1 MSSGILELGLVE
13 AARLLGAGE
22 VSPVELTEAAL
33 DRIEELDEDL
43 GAFVTVAP
51 ERARAAAREAQR
63 EIAAGDRRGA
73 LHGIPVAVKDLI
85 AVEGLPRTAG
95 SAAFEGLVSESDA
108 AVVERLERGGAVLVG
123 TTSLDELAFA
133 TTGTGIVN
141 PVDPGRSAG
150 GSSGGSA
157 VAVAARTCWGALG
170 TDTGG
175 SVRIPAACCDVVGVK
190 PSYGSVDLSGVV
202 PLAWSIDHI
211 GAFGRSVD
219 DAAALSEALGP
230 MSRRQGLDGLDGLAG
245 LRVGVP
251 GEGFLA
257 VASDEVRSAFE
268 RAVDVLSGRGAV
280 VSEVELHDSDVPLNL
295 QYLTALPEA
304 ASYHLSGH
312 RDRVADYG
320 EGVRAALAWGA
331 DVGARDYIDAQR
343 VRTSVGRRVED
354 VLTTVDC
361 IALPTMPILPPAV
374 GQEEVVLGTGRRE
387 DAVSA
392 MLRYTCMFNHTG
404 HPAVSVPVSAEDPGV
419 GLQLVGEHGGEGP
432 LLDVAA
438 AYERAVR

>member
-1 MSSGILELGLVE
+1 MSSGVLELGLVE

-95 SAAFEGLVSESDA
+95 SAAFGGLVSESDA

-219 DAAALSEALGP
+219 DAAAVSEALLP
-230 MSRRQGLDGLDGLAG
+230 MPRRQELGDLEG
-245 LRVGVP
+245 LRVGIP

-257 VASDEVRSAFE
+257 VAGDEVRSAFE
-268 RAVDVLSGRGAV
+268 RAVGVLSGRGAI

-312 RDRVADYG
+312 PDRVADYG

-361 IALPTMPILPPAV
+361 IALPTMPIVPPAV

>member
-1 MSSGILELGLVE
+1 MSSGILELDLVE

-33 DRIEELDEDL
+33 DRIEEVDDTL

-51 ERARAAAREAQR
+51 ERARAAARKAQR
-63 EIAAGDRRGA
+63 EIAAGDRRGV

-95 SAAFEGLVSESDA
+95 SAAFEGFVSESDA
-108 AVVERLERGGAVLVG
+108 AVVERLERVGAVLVG

-133 TTGTGIVN
+133 TTGAGIVN
-141 PVDPGRSAG
+141 PVDPRRSAG

-157 VAVAARTCWGALG
+157 VAVAAATCWGALG

-175 SVRIPAACCDVVGVK
+175 SVRIPAACCDVVGFK

-219 DAAALSEALGP
+219 DAAALSEALVP
-230 MSRRQGLDGLDGLAG
+230 LSRRQGLDGLDGLEG
-245 LRVGVP
+245 LRIGVP
-251 GEGFLA
+251 GERFLA
-257 VASDEVRSAFE
+257 VAREEVRSAFE
-268 RAVDVLSGRGAV
+268 RAVGVLSRRGAI

-295 QYLTALPEA
+295 QYLTALAEA
-304 ASYHLSGH
+304 AAYHLSGH
-312 RDRVADYG
+312 PDRVADYG
-320 EGVRAALAWGA
+320 EGVRAALEWGA
-331 DVGARDYIDAQR
+331 EVGARDYIDAQR
-343 VRTSVGRRVED
+343 VRTSVRRRVDD
-354 VLTTVDC
+354 VLAGVDC
-361 IALPTMPILPPAV
+361 VALPTMPVLPPAV
-374 GQEEVVLGTGRRE
+374 EQEEVVLGTGRRE